1 MLRKVS
7 NNLITLVKQQLN
19 PVMSLG
25 VQSSMEI
32 DGVSNSTD
40 LPGPK
45 NLPVSSSN

>member
-19 PVMSLG
+19 PVISSG

-32 DGVSNSTD
+32 DGASNSAD
-40 LPGPK
+40 LRGAK